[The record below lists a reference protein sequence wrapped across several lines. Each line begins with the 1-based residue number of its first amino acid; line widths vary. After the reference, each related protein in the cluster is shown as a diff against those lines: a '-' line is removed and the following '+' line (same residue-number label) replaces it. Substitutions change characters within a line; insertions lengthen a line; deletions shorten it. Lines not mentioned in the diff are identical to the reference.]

1 MKVVNRSTLI
11 DWVYKSLGQGA
22 VKPPITPAQLDNCLD
37 EAIDYFTFHAGG
49 TGHEEQYAIIEV
61 QKSEERA
68 YTWIDENGK
77 EHQEPYAVEVADVC
91 YAEDISAAPIMVYKS
106 EYQLPRNVLAI
117 GKMLPK
123 VCENSFSNEPIL
135 ERGFA
140 LTSQGIMA
148 AGIGGIQGAGFG
160 AAGTALWTSNMGTA
174 FNSWG
179 GRGGSGTR
187 GAGGGAD
194 LIGYELGLEYL
205 EMLQQRYTI
214 KMNAQFMEETNRVRF
229 SPAPKGDGYIILPVW
244 SRVDDPALMDN
255 IWIRRYTFA
264 LAQIQIAYNVKK
276 YSGASFPGGANIDG
290 DFYLNEGK
298 ELKEKLEQDIDDN
311 RYGEPPQPFWMS

>member
-11 DWVYKSLGQGA
+11 DWVYKKLGQGA

-37 EAIDYFTFHAGG
+37 EAIDYYTMFAGG

-61 QKSEERA
+61 AKAEDRM
-68 YTWIDENGK
+68 YVWIDENGV
-77 EHQEPYAVEVADVC
+77 EHQEPYAVEMADVC
-91 YAEDISAAPIMVYKS
+91 YAENISAAPIMVYKS
-106 EYQLPRNVLAI
+106 EYQLPRNVIAI
-117 GKMLPK
+117 GKLMPK
-123 VCENSFSNEPIL
+123 VCQNSFSNEPIL

-140 LTSQGIMA
+140 LTSQGILA
-148 AGIGGIQGAGFG
+148 SGIGGIQGAGFG

-174 FNSWG
+174 FSSWG
-179 GRGGSGTR
+179 GRGGTGTR

-214 KMNAQFMEETNRVRF
+214 KMDAQFMEESNRVRF
-229 SPAPKGDGYIILPVW
+229 SPAPRGDGYIVLPVW
-244 SRVDDPALMDN
+244 SRVDDLSLMDN
-255 IWIRRYTFA
+255 IWLRNYTFA

-276 YSGASFPGGANIDG
+276 YSGDNYPGGVKVDG
-290 DFYLNEGK
+290 DFYLGEGK

-311 RYGEPPQPFWMS
+311 KHGYPPQAFWMS